1 MVLAELAQP
10 APDRVL
16 TILRSSPTPRFGD
29 EPDPSNPPQLDIRLR
44 LQGPGPST
52 RTTVTVQ
59 RRMDGT
65 VDEVGWVD
73 VTGPGIT
80 VGMELPGPEVRW
92 AARVRFDDVNSGTFR
107 LLVRE
112 SEVFPDGRERTLF
125 LETIRP

>member
-1 MVLAELAQP
+1 M
-10 APDRVL
+10 
-16 TILRSSPTPRFGD
+16 
-29 EPDPSNPPQLDIRLR
+29 DIRLR

-59 RRMDGT
+59 RRLDGT
-65 VDEVGWVD
+65 LDEVGWVD
-73 VTGPGIT
+73 VTGSGIT
-80 VGMELPGPEVRW
+80 VGMELPGSEVRW
-92 AARVRFDDVNSGTFR
+92 AARIRFEDVNSAKFR